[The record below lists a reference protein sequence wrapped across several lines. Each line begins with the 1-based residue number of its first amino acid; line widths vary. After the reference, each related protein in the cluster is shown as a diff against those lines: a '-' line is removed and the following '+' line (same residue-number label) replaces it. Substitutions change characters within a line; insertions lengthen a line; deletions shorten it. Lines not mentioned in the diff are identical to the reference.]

1 MTVIRARKS
10 CPYGY
15 KSRITKMIKFK
26 ELKRHKMN
34 IHMFIM
40 NIINNLINSNHV
52 QTAHNKQKSRQNG
65 KKTLLKHALKSP

>member
-15 KSRITKMIKFK
+15 KSTMTKMVIFK
-26 ELKRHKMN
+26 ELKKHKMN

-40 NIINNLINSNHV
+40 NIINDLNNFINSIQPRPGN
-52 QTAHNKQKSRQNG
+52 
-65 KKTLLKHALKSP
+65 P

>member
-15 KSRITKMIKFK
+15 KSRITKMVISKK
-26 ELKRHKMN
+26 LKKRKKKKKHKIN

-40 NIINNLINSNHV
+40 NIIKNLNNFINH
-52 QTAHNKQKSRQNG
+52 QAAHNK
-65 KKTLLKHALKSP
+65 